1 MTEQLVIRLGSDD
14 NAAVHWLVW
23 SSQEQ
28 EIIASGELSRA
39 DELSS
44 LTERVSSRRLIAL
57 IPGSACQ
64 TVWLNLPA
72 KAARKAQQAIP
83 FMLEDDLVGDI
94 SEHFF
99 ALGSRAGDQ
108 QAVAVVKRS
117 RLQAWLD
124 KINDAGF
131 TCDKMLP
138 DTLALPHESGRW
150 SMLKLGEELLVRQD
164 SWLSIQGSTL
174 WLQDAI
180 EFHAKHQPE
189 PVAINNYSDLDLNH
203 LANITVEQQP
213 LELPMQVLAKG
224 AISASFNLLQGE
236 FKVKRNTNTHWHKW
250 RIAAALAVIAL
261 TASVAD
267 KAITLHQLQSEKAA
281 LNEQIRA
288 EFKRA
293 FPETVRIVNV
303 RSQMRQKMAALEQG
317 GVSASVL
324 AVLSQL
330 SDAFAQSQ
338 VKPQTIRFDSKR
350 SELRMQAVAANFEA
364 LEQFRRLAEQQGF
377 EVQPGA
383 INNRDNQ
390 VVGSIAIRS

>member
-28 EIIASGELSRA
+28 EIIASGELSHA
-39 DELSS
+39 GELSS
-44 LTERVSSRRLIAL
+44 LTERVGSRRLIAL
-57 IPGSACQ
+57 IPGSDCQ

-99 ALGSRAGDQ
+99 ALGPRQGDQ
-108 QAVAVVKRS
+108 QAVAVIKRS
-117 RLQAWLD
+117 RLQGWLD
-124 KINDAGF
+124 TINDAGF

-138 DTLALPHESGRW
+138 DTLALPHEPDRW
-150 SMLKLGEELLVRQD
+150 SVLMLEDELLVRQD
-164 SWLSIQGSTL
+164 AWLSVQGSKV
-174 WLQDAI
+174 WLNDAI

-189 PVAINNYSDLDLNH
+189 PLVINNYSDLDLNH

-224 AISASFNLLQGE
+224 AIAASFNVLQGE

-250 RIAAALAVIAL
+250 RIAAALAAIAL
-261 TASVAD
+261 TTSLAD
-267 KAITLHQLQSEKAA
+267 KAITLQQLQSEKAA
-281 LNEQIRA
+281 LNEQIRE

-293 FPETVRIVNV
+293 FPETTRIVNV
-303 RSQMRQKMAALEQG
+303 RSQMRQKIAALEQG
-317 GVSASVL
+317 GANASVL

-330 SDAFAQSQ
+330 TDAFVQSQ